1 MTGDHQGSGDELWD
15 EFVRE
20 IEKGG
25 AIHEPSAAERL
36 AVDEAMPSR
45 RRYWAPI
52 AALCVAVVVAGIG
65 YAVGP
70 GGQSGTPPRPSVSA
84 SVSGSASAPASA
96 SASASASPSVSSAGP
111 SATGRSVPTR
121 PTTGSSP

>member
-36 AVDEAMPSR
+36 AVDEAQPSR

-52 AALCVAVVVAGIG
+52 AALCVAVAVAGIG

-70 GGQSGTPPRPSVSA
+70 GGQSGIPPRPTGSA
-84 SVSGSASAPASA
+84 SVSV
-96 SASASASPSVSSAGP
+96 SASASPSLSSASP
-111 SATGRSVPTR
+111 SATKRSVPPR